1 MGERLSVAYVLQTLA
16 GLRDPGDVVVEE
28 APTARPVMQERLPIT
43 RSDTFYT
50 MASGGLGWGLPAA
63 VGVALG
69 KPGARVINLMGD
81 GSSMYSIQALWSA
94 AQLQLPITFVI
105 LKNRRY
111 AALQDFAPVF
121 GFAPGD
127 KPQGTELP
135 ALDFVALARGQGCD
149 AVHVERA
156 EDLRDTLARALRS
169 NGPML
174 VEIEVQ

>member
-1 MGERLSVAYVLQTLA
+1 APRPARPRAEAPGSGERMSMAFALQTLHEV
-16 GLRDPGDVVVEE
+16 RDQRDIVVEE
-28 APTARPVMQERLPIT
+28 APGARSVMQDYLPIT

-94 AQLQLPITFVI
+94 AQLKLPIAFVI

-121 GFAPGD
+121 GYAPGE
-127 KPQGTELP
+127 KAQG
-135 ALDFVALARGQGCD
+135 
-149 AVHVERA
+149 H
-156 EDLRDTLARALRS
+156 
-169 NGPML
+169 
-174 VEIEVQ
+174 

>member
-1 MGERLSVAYVLQTLA
+1 MSVAFALQTLHEV
-16 GLRDPGDVVVEE
+16 RDPGDIVVEE
-28 APTARPVMQERLPIT
+28 APGSRSVMQDHLPIT
-43 RSDTFYT
+43 RSGSFFT

-69 KPGARVINLMGD
+69 SPGVRVIGLMGD

-94 AQLQLPITFVI
+94 AQLKLPITFVI

-121 GFAPGD
+121 GFAPGE

-135 ALDFVALARGQGCD
+135 DLDFVALARGQGCA

-156 EDLRDTLARALRS
+156 EDLRDALALALRS
-169 NGPML
+169 PTPTL
-174 VEIEVQ
+174 VEIEVA